1 MPASGR
7 IPTHPSAAHPR
18 ALVGRVAAVIWELKR
33 VAEEAASYS
42 VTSTLWVFLASH
54 KYPVTACPSIEQRG
68 GGG

>member
-33 VAEEAASYS
+33 VAEEAASYRLQALCGCFWLL
-42 VTSTLWVFLASH
+42 TST
-54 KYPVTACPSIEQRG
+54 P
-68 GGG
+68 